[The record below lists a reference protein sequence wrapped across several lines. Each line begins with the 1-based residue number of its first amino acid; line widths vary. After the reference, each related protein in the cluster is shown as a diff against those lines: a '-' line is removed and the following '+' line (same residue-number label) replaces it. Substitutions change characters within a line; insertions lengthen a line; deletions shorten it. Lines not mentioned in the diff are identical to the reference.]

1 MRELSVYYCPHC
13 GHYAYYQL
21 ARHAVCPKCDIPMQ
35 VLDMR
40 FQDFM
45 NLTREERDD
54 LLSFEIL
61 STSCPTGLSM
71 SKRLAASQN
80 IPNNREI
87 IAALTQ
93 KIQALEDENIPSV
106 LTVVL
111 PLALCSAIA
120 NGSMGRRNCSE
131 AISCPA
137 GIKGSG
143 SVVVLSLIHIS

>member
-21 ARHAVCPKCDIPMQ
+21 ARHAVCPKCEIPMQ

-71 SKRLAASQN
+71 SKRLTTSQN
-80 IPNNREI
+80 MPNNREI

-93 KIQALEDENIPSV
+93 KIQALEDENKH
-106 LTVVL
+106 LNDTV
-111 PLALCSAIA
+111 SWMHETIWD
-120 NGSMGRRNCSE
+120 
-131 AISCPA
+131 
-137 GIKGSG
+137 
-143 SVVVLSLIHIS
+143 LIRKNKLLQRD

>member
-93 KIQALEDENIPSV
+93 KIQALEDENKH
-106 LTVVL
+106 LNDTV
-111 PLALCSAIA
+111 SWMHETIWD
-120 NGSMGRRNCSE
+120 
-131 AISCPA
+131 
-137 GIKGSG
+137 
-143 SVVVLSLIHIS
+143 LIRKNKLLQRD